1 MNSSEAIQ
9 LACLVLLL
17 FLSAFFSSA
26 ETAMTTVNHIR
37 IKSLAEQGNKKAERL
52 LHILDNKPK
61 MLSTVLIGNN
71 IVNISASSL
80 TTTLVISLFGNAAVG
95 IATGVLTLLV
105 LIFGEIT
112 PKTLATIHAEPLA
125 LSYAGIITLLM
136 KILTPVIFLVNKL
149 SFGLM
154 KLLRIDPNAKASS
167 ITEHELRTL
176 VEVSHEEGVIESEEH
191 QMINNVFDFGD
202 SKAMDIM
209 VPRIDITYVQADS
222 SYEEVINIFKTNRFT
237 RLPVIEDSTDNI
249 IGILNMKELLIL
261 DSQEDFSIRRI
272 MKEPFFTF
280 EHKNTSALLDE
291 MRSKSINFAIVLDEY
306 GATAGL
312 ITLEDILEEIVG
324 DINDEY
330 SGRDEVEIVEL
341 IPQKEYMLSGS
352 LKLDDMNEALSLNLI
367 SEDYDSLGG
376 YIIEHL
382 EDQLPEIGESIQTE
396 DGVRLEVTEVDKNRI
411 TKVHAYLPEPTSAE
425 DNSITSETSI

>member
-9 LACLVLLL
+9 LVCLVLLL
-17 FLSAFFSSA
+17 GLSAFFSSA

-37 IKSLAEQGNKKAERL
+37 IKSLAEQGDRRAVKL
-52 LHILDNKPK
+52 LKILDNKPK
-61 MLSTVLIGNN
+61 MLSAVLVGNN
-71 IVNISASSL
+71 LVNISASSL
-80 TTTLVISLFGNAAVG
+80 TTTLVISLFGNTAVG

-112 PKTLATIHAEPLA
+112 PKTLASVHAEPLA
-125 LSYAGIITLLM
+125 LAYASIITLLM
-136 KILTPVIFLVNKL
+136 TILTPVIFLVNKL
-149 SFGLM
+149 SFALM
-154 KLLRIDPNAKASS
+154 KLLGVDPNAKATPM
-167 ITEHELRTL
+167 TEHELRTL
-176 VEVSHEEGVIESEEH
+176 VEVGHEEGAIESEEH

-209 VPRIDITYVQADS
+209 VPRIDITYVQVDS
-222 SYEEVINIFKTNRFT
+222 SYNEVVDIFKTTRFT

-249 IGILNMKELLIL
+249 IGILNMKELLII
-261 DSQEDFSIRRI
+261 DSKDEFSIRSI

-280 EHKNTSALLDE
+280 EHKSTSSLLDE
-291 MRSKSINFAIVLDEY
+291 MREKSINFAIVLDEY

-341 IPQKEYMLSGS
+341 ISGREYMLSGS
-352 LKLDDMNEALSLNLI
+352 LKLDDMNEALELNLV

-382 EDQLPEIGESIQTE
+382 EDQIPEIGEYITTDE
-396 DGVRLEVTEVDKNRI
+396 NVRLEVTEVDKNRI
-411 TKVHAYLPEPTSAE
+411 TKVHAYLPEPEEKEDEKEAAE
-425 DNSITSETSI
+425 D

>member
-9 LACLVLLL
+9 LVCLVLLL
-17 FLSAFFSSA
+17 GLSAFFSSA

-37 IKSLAEQGNKKAERL
+37 IKSLAEQGDRRAVKL
-52 LHILDNKPK
+52 LKILDNKPK
-61 MLSTVLIGNN
+61 MLSAVLVGNN
-71 IVNISASSL
+71 LVNISASSL
-80 TTTLVISLFGNAAVG
+80 TTTLVISLFGNTAVG

-112 PKTLATIHAEPLA
+112 PKTLASVHAEPLA
-125 LSYAGIITLLM
+125 LAYASIITLLM
-136 KILTPVIFLVNKL
+136 TILTPVIFLVNKL
-149 SFGLM
+149 SFALM
-154 KLLRIDPNAKASS
+154 KLLGVDPNAKATPM
-167 ITEHELRTL
+167 TEHELRTL
-176 VEVSHEEGVIESEEH
+176 VEVGHEEGAIESEEH

-209 VPRIDITYVQADS
+209 VPRIDITYVQVDS
-222 SYEEVINIFKTNRFT
+222 SYNEVVDIFKTTRFT

-249 IGILNMKELLIL
+249 IGILNMKELLII
-261 DSQEDFSIRRI
+261 DSKDEFSIRSI

-280 EHKNTSALLDE
+280 EHKSTSSLLDE
-291 MRSKSINFAIVLDEY
+291 MREKSINFAIVLDEY

-341 IPQKEYMLSGS
+341 ISGREYMLSGS
-352 LKLDDMNEALSLNLI
+352 LKLDDMNEALELNLV

-382 EDQLPEIGESIQTE
+382 EDQIPEIGEYITTDE
-396 DGVRLEVTEVDKNRI
+396 NVRLEVTEVDKNRI
-411 TKVHAYLPEPTSAE
+411 TKVHAYLPEPEEQE
-425 DNSITSETSI
+425 DEKEGAVGK